1 MELIDD
7 SLSIPDSLNLLV
19 MEVMASLQS
28 CGHVDKALLEARSNA
43 SRERERL
50 VADVTSN
57 S

>member
-1 MELIDD
+1 MEVIDD

-43 SRERERL
+43 SRERER
-50 VADVTSN
+50 DS
-57 S
+57 